1 MRQCLSRIKRR
12 PIILVLLAVMAL
24 PLCIFDQYN
33 SVAKKFGS
41 FSLLF
46 KDDFMTGL
54 SNFADGIA
62 ASAGEPRI
70 MALTIG
76 VTVLFVL
83 ALSALLGVLCGGY
96 FQNMYLAVND
106 AAPKKG
112 DYKLGVNRHFGKMT
126 AYFLLLICSFFLV
139 AVLVLF
145 SLVPFAM
152 HLEMFLAGDSSV
164 IFKMMLLAVV
174 TILFGYFTIVFY
186 SMYLSYMVPAIVGFK
201 RGGVIVSFKMTNGYC
216 WYLMPRTTLFLFL
229 LLIDKVIMLALGYGT
244 ATGGKAILCLGI
256 NWVLT
261 TVILFGYIYY
271 VFNTFIIMKE
281 DMFTVSDEG

>member
-1 MRQCLSRIKRR
+1 MRQCLLRIKRR
-12 PIILVLLAVMAL
+12 PIIVILLAVMAL
-24 PLCIFDQYN
+24 PLCVFEQYN
-33 SVAKKFGS
+33 STVRKFGS

-46 KDDFMTGL
+46 KNDFMTSL

-62 ASAGEPRI
+62 ASAGKPWV

-76 VTVLFVL
+76 VTILFIL
-83 ALSALLGVLCGGY
+83 ALSSLLGVVCSGY

-112 DYKLGVNRHFGKMT
+112 DYKLGINRHFGKMT
-126 AYFLLLICSFFLV
+126 AYFLLLICSLIVV

-145 SLVPFAM
+145 SIVPFAM

-174 TILFGYFTIVFY
+174 TILFGYFTLVFY
-186 SMYLSYMVPAIVGFK
+186 SMYLSYMVPSIVGFK
-201 RGGVIVSFKMTNGYC
+201 KGGVIVSFKMTNGYC

-229 LLIDKVIMLALGYGT
+229 VLVKTVIMLALSYGT

-281 DMFTVSDEG
+281 DMFSVSDEE

>member
-12 PIILVLLAVMAL
+12 PIILVLLAVMTL
-24 PLCIFDQYN
+24 PLCIFEQY
-33 SVAKKFGS
+33 SSIAKKFGS

-46 KDDFMTGL
+46 KNDFMTSL

-62 ASAGEPRI
+62 DSAGAPWI

-76 VTVLFVL
+76 VTILFVL
-83 ALSALLGVLCGGY
+83 ALSSLLGVLCGGY

-112 DYKLGVNRHFGKMT
+112 DYKLGINRHFGKMT
-126 AYFLLLICSFFLV
+126 AYFLVLICSLVIV
-139 AVLVLF
+139 AVLMLF

-152 HLEMFLAGDSSV
+152 NLEMFLAGDSSV

-174 TILFGYFTIVFY
+174 TLLFGYFTLVFY

-201 RGGVIVSFKMTNGYC
+201 KGGVIVSFKMTNGYC

-229 LLIDKVIMLALGYGT
+229 MLVNKVILLALSYGT
-244 ATGGKAILCLGI
+244 ARGGKAILCLGI

-261 TVILFGYIYY
+261 TLILFGYIYY

-281 DMFTVSDEG
+281 DMFTVSEEA